1 MNDEIAQR
9 VWRVRERVE
18 RAARRAGRNPEDV
31 RVVAVSKTQPVRAIE
46 EVVAAGIVDIGENYV
61 QEARSKAA
69 QLSRPAV
76 WHLVGALQR
85 NKVKQALQLFTW
97 IHTLDRPALA
107 HELEK
112 RAVAEGKQAVQVL
125 VEVNLGGEASKAGVA
140 EAALEELLRVASEC
154 TRLEVRGLMTI
165 PPPSADPEESRPY
178 FRRLREL
185 RDRWQT
191 LRLPR
196 VSLEHLSMGM
206 SDDFEV
212 AVEEGATMV
221 RIGRAIFGAR
231 LTRGTRAGNCEG
243 AEGAPLVERR

>member
-9 VWRVRERVE
+9 VYRVRERVE
-18 RAARRAGRNPEDV
+18 RAARRAGRSPEDV
-31 RVVAVSKTQPVRAIE
+31 RVVAVSKTQAVRAIE
-46 EVVAAGIVDIGENYV
+46 QVVAAGIVDIGENYV

-69 QLSRPAV
+69 QLSRPVV

-107 HELEK
+107 RELEK

-165 PPPSADPEESRPY
+165 PPRSADPEESRPY

-185 RDRWQT
+185 RDRWEA

-206 SDDFEV
+206 TDDFEV
-212 AVEEGATMV
+212 AIEEGATMV

-231 LTRGTRAGNCEG
+231 PTRGTRVGNCED